1 MNHKICEL
9 LYLFRFNKE
18 YIEEKKEN
26 VYICIKNDK
35 RQKQEI
41 KNVK

>member
-18 YIEEKKEN
+18 YIEEIKEN
-26 VYICIKNDK
+26 VYIYIYKMIKDK
-35 RQKQEI
+35 SK
-41 KNVK
+41 K